1 MDDDFEHLFKLLLV
15 GDSAVGK
22 SSLLLRFSN
31 NSFDDLAPTIGVD
44 FKVKYMTVEDKR
56 IKLTIWDTAGQERFR
71 TLTSSYYRGA
81 HGIVLVY
88 DVSNRRSFEN
98 LKEIWMK
105 EVDMYST
112 IDFAA
117 KMVVANKIDLASER
131 TVSTEEGARFAKEN
145 GCLFVETSAKANT
158 AVGQAFQ
165 ELILKILETP
175 ELIQEQ
181 RAGLKLGSSSGAAS
195 GCSC

>member
-145 GCLFVETSAKANT
+145 GCLFVETSAKADT